1 MDILKC
7 ITNNNQTDM
16 YKRSINRFL
25 AFVFVLFAI
34 YSCTESQS
42 LDNESVYTVVYKLKD
57 RDSVNLE
64 ERRKLEQEFFDKV
77 TSKNKFIAGHE
88 FLINQNPDG
97 RNDVVIMN
105 SFKKWDDIEKSR
117 ILTEEL
123 IDKAWPDEAERKAFF
138 EALNNG
144 YDLSYSNDIYVSTK
158 NEKKIDPDYIKD
170 RKDPLFFYVVINKLA
185 DYDNTDSREAY
196 EDYVNEV
203 TFKNPHI
210 KAYFARRHYIGS
222 DSRDFIETYVA
233 ESYEEIMNSFD
244 YDKEL
249 LAKLFPD
256 EKSKDDFIE
265 IYQRGVE
272 SASSFI
278 YTNVPSMSKPLN

>member
-185 DYDNTDSREAY
+185 DYDDADSREAY